1 MNNRVEARGKAGPRD
16 KREHDESWS
25 GVKSVLGPI
34 AEIIHVLVAD
44 FTVVRTR
51 GGATN
56 AK

>member
-1 MNNRVEARGKAGPRD
+1 MEARGKAGPRD

>member
-1 MNNRVEARGKAGPRD
+1 MEARGKAGPRD

-34 AEIIHVLVAD
+34 AESNVHVLFAD
-44 FTVVRTR
+44 CTVVR